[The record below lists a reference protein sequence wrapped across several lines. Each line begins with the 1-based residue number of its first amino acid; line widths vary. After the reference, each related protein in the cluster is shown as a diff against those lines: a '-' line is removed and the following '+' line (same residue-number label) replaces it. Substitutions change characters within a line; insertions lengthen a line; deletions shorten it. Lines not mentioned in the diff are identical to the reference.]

1 MAENM
6 KIGSTASPNASPAS
20 LIDALATLDRVAP
33 VAPADLEL
41 NTATGFTLAA
51 DAKIDTTLR
60 LTGARLRRLDVAL
73 LAAHGIARVAV
84 RMPRLLITHPPSAE
98 PIATLIAGAIDAE
111 GGVAKTSVANGSL
124 ETACKSPNV
133 DAVIAIGSDQSDAAH
148 LRELASLGQ
157 IAFNGVA
164 LSPGGTIMF
173 GYVGLL
179 PVLLLPGRMDSALAA
194 WLLLGRRLLARL
206 SFRLIEDQPFLL
218 ELARPLTSPRGMAE
232 VIPVRRRAAQVEPL
246 PGDAWSAQS
255 IARADGWIV
264 LPAET
269 DNVPAGTKV
278 QMRPWP

>member
-6 KIGSTASPNASPAS
+6 KIGSTATLNASPVS
-20 LIDALATLDRVAP
+20 LIDALATLDRIAP

-73 LAAHGIARVAV
+73 LAAHGIARIAV
-84 RMPRLLITHPPSAE
+84 RMPRLFITHAPSAE
-98 PIATLIAGAIDAE
+98 SVATLIAGAIDAE

-133 DAVIAIGSDQSDAAH
+133 DAVIAIGSDPSGAVH
-148 LRELASLGQ
+148 LRELASIGQ
-157 IAFNGVA
+157 IAFSGVA
-164 LSPGGTIMF
+164 LSPGGTIVF

-218 ELARPLTSPRGMAE
+218 ELARPLSSPRGVAE

-264 LPAET
+264 LPAGT
-269 DNVPAGTKV
+269 DNIPAGTKV